1 MRHLKTFENF
11 VKEKTADD
19 PCWDGY
25 EMIGMKKKGK
35 KEVPNC
41 VPEDDAKESVT
52 EGYMSELDIIR
63 QESKSLQEFIKK
75 AKAEFPQI
83 SQMKEADVFLHDL
96 WEMGNKID

>member
-1 MRHLKTFENF
+1 MKHLKTFENF
-11 VKEKTADD
+11 VKEKSADD

-25 EMIGMKKKGK
+25 EMIGMKKKKG

-41 VPEDDAKESVT
+41 VPQEESVT

-63 QESKSLQEFIKK
+63 QESKNLQEFIKK
-75 AKAEFPQI
+75 AKTEFPQI